1 MAVADDPATTTQ
13 RTHRYLRLSL
23 VLVVA
28 ALLVSVLIQ
37 TVVVAWQ
44 PFELGW
50 NLLPSISHYFY
61 TPARDVFVG
70 ALIAASVALLAL
82 SGRDRAT
89 TLLDIS
95 AVFAPLIAIVPTGI
109 GEDSGFTCPASA
121 ECVPGEYLDGVR
133 TGVATY
139 AIAVVVASAVIRAR
153 RGRRRSTRGTL
164 VVSVIAVVT
173 AVLVAAL
180 AFVPGLNDGFP
191 FNLWPVPSIHF
202 AVTLLF
208 FGAFAAVPLLRAHES
223 TAEQDGPRPTARQR
237 TVYRWIGWLLIAD
250 LVLLVVALVVALV
263 SPQALADL
271 PLVLIGE
278 TAALILFA
286 WFWGVQTFERWDDP
300 DPPSIAQR
308 RIESWNGFGSSV

>member
-1 MAVADDPATTTQ
+1 MAVADDSATTTQ

-28 ALLVSVLIQ
+28 ALLVSVLVE
-37 TVVVAWQ
+37 TVVLSWQ
-44 PFELGW
+44 PLTLGW

-70 ALIAASVALLAL
+70 ALIAASVALLSL

-109 GEDSGFTCPASA
+109 GADSGLTCPASGD
-121 ECVPGEYLDGVR
+121 CVPAEYLDGVR
-133 TGVATY
+133 AGIATY
-139 AIAVVVASAVIRAR
+139 AIVVVAAVIASAIIRAR
-153 RGRRRSTRGTL
+153 KDRRRSTRGALL
-164 VVSVIAVVT
+164 VSSIAVVT
-173 AVLVAAL
+173 ALVMAAL

-208 FGAFAAVPLLRAHES
+208 FGTFAAVPLLRARES
-223 TAEQDGPRPTARQR
+223 TTDVAAPRPTARQR

-250 LVLLVVALVVALV
+250 LVLLVVALV
-263 SPQALADL
+263 LAQVMADV
-271 PLVLIGE
+271 PLVLLGE
-278 TAALILFA
+278 AAALILFA
-286 WFWGVQTFERWDDP
+286 WFWWVQTFERWDDP

>member
-1 MAVADDPATTTQ
+1 MAVVDDSATTTQ

-28 ALLVSVLIQ
+28 ALLVGVLVE
-37 TVVVAWQ
+37 TVVVSWQ
-44 PFELGW
+44 PLTLGW

-109 GEDSGFTCPASA
+109 GDDSGLTCPA
-121 ECVPGEYLDGVR
+121 PGDCLPAEYLDGVR

-139 AIAVVVASAVIRAR
+139 AIIVVAAVIASAIIRAR
-153 RGRRRSTRGTL
+153 SDRRRSTRGTL

-173 AVLVAAL
+173 ALLVAAL
-180 AFVPGLNDGFP
+180 TFVPGLNEGFP

-208 FGAFAAVPLLRAHES
+208 FGTFAAVPLLRARES
-223 TAEQDGPRPTARQR
+223 LAEEDEPRPTDRQR
-237 TVYRWIGWLLIAD
+237 TVYRWIGRLLVAD
-250 LVLLVVALVVALV
+250 LVLLAIALVFAQV
-263 SPQALADL
+263 LADV

-278 TAALILFA
+278 AAALILFA
-286 WFWGVQTFERWDDP
+286 WFWWVQTFERWDDP
-300 DPPSIAQR
+300 DPPSIAP
-308 RIESWNGFGSSV
+308 